1 MSIAEYSNLSDNF
14 LMFYIKDED
23 TECLMT
29 LLTVK

>member
-1 MSIAEYSNLSDNF
+1 MSIAEYSNLSDNI